1 MQKFFSHRGRRLA
14 ALALC
19 LLTLTGLLAVSA
31 AAMGSTPVQ
40 VTAEV
45 RPSVAILVDGVER
58 TFYDASGKEVHAIY
72 YNGTHYLPVRA
83 IGELMGKNVN
93 WDGSTRTITLSR
105 RPERRTPPSPP
116 SCGPTSPLWW
126 TGPPAPLPTPRAMR
140 CTPFCG
146 MAPTTCPCGLSAS

>member
-93 WDGSTRTITLSR
+93 WDGSTRTITLSSLR
-105 RPERRTPPSPP
+105 
-116 SCGPTSPLWW
+116 
-126 TGPPAPLPTPRAMR
+126 
-140 CTPFCG
+140 
-146 MAPTTCPCGLSAS
+146 